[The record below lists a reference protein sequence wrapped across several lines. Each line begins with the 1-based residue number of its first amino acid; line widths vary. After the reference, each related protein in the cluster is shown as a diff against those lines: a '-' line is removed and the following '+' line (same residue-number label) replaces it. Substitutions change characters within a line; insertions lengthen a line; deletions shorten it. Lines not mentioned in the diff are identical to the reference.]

1 MSDFWECD
9 TWTTSK
15 LYCMELDLIEDEE
28 RELNKGKDEE
38 HDSKDMVDLYSEMY
52 GDESEFSN

>member
-1 MSDFWECD
+1 
-9 TWTTSK
+9 
-15 LYCMELDLIEDEE
+15 MELDLIEDEE